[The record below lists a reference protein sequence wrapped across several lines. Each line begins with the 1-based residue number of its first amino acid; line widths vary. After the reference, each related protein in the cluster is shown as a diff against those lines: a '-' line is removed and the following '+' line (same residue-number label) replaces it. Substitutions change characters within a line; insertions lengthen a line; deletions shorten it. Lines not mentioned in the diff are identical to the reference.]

1 MSGVTRRGAL
11 GLFGAGGSSHLE
23 DLMLIR
29 KDGAEPI
36 HDVPANVII
45 I

>member
-11 GLFGAGGSSHLE
+11 GLFGARGSSCLE
-23 DLMLIR
+23 DLMLMR

-36 HDVPANVII
+36 QDVPANVII
-45 I
+45 V